1 MTPRAEVVTMNEAG
15 KAAFL
20 MDLKRAKTRHAYS
33 LPDTAAVDEHVA
45 AWEAKQAAI
54 VEEMR
59 PIILAFAERS
69 RQELQAPHAA

>member
-1 MTPRAEVVTMNEAG
+1 MPETPHLAPNQASAITPWVPTASEV
-15 KAAFL
+15 
-20 MDLKRAKTRHAYS
+20 
-33 LPDTAAVDEHVA
+33 AV
-45 AWEAKQAAI
+45 I